1 MSNVE
6 EIRANIIKSLNS
18 KSFWD
23 KCEIRVSPA
32 DGHCLIHSVV
42 SSVNSQIGNEVYFEM
57 SDILEA
63 IQTETITHMDEY
75 VEFLEA
81 DSKDMVWD
89 YMENYV
95 HH

>member
-1 MSNVE
+1 M
-6 EIRANIIKSLNS
+6 
-18 KSFWD
+18 D

-32 DGHCLIHSVV
+32 DEHCLIHSVV

-75 VEFLEA
+75 V
-81 DSKDMVWD
+81 
-89 YMENYV
+89 
-95 HH
+95 